1 MLKRSLTD
9 EKRAEVLMRLN
20 ENIQRAGHLEN
31 VFGNVHNILDSYE
44 LEFTRKTGLTKIDW
58 GFLFVATAMQICRQY
73 LLTSFA
79 DRINDQD
86 AAKRVKGGKKEHS
99 DRSHRYYQPSL
110 NEIIT
115 NPVPFDAN
123 VGSNGALTGGGYFGH
138 RGRTLGHDP
147 LLGLVFGTANIA
159 TSTLTTTTFESYHI
173 TTGARKNGG
182 TQDVFGN
189 HADTFKV
196 LMRTYDKI
204 ANEGMDGRAKVSA
217 SLVKEVVHL
226 KSDIGSIKGLPL
238 PIVEV
243 FSADLASDL
252 AKWGFDSTN
261 LVTVG
266 KQVAFSVLINQLIS
280 LVAQTE
286 EAALSHPDGVACHLR
301 RIGEEE
307 EHTGCDGGVEDIH
320 TGATENLLTEN
331 DTESAGQS
339 QHPQRTANGDD
350 QRNDDTRYEVTLL
363 NLLALPLGP
372 GKLDTQTDDIADENL
387 GQYSQEAIEEDLE
400 KTSTCE
406 GARSEIVLIA
416 DIVHTEQHG
425 WHQSDDHHTHNALR
439 VDGIVNVH
447 ATSLRRVVGHVKEG
461 LKAVE
466 HRAEGM

>member
-204 ANEGMDGRAKVSA
+204 VNEGMDGRAKVSA

-280 LVAQTE
+280 LVHTLFNNETNEDARKLYQVRTRKILMYSNVI
-286 EAALSHPDGVACHLR
+286 ASGTNLAVVAITRDLR
-301 RIGEEE
+301 KL
-307 EHTGCDGGVEDIH
+307 DVGG
-320 TGATENLLTEN
+320 LM
-331 DTESAGQS
+331 
-339 QHPQRTANGDD
+339 
-350 QRNDDTRYEVTLL
+350 VTLWRL
-363 NLLALPLGP
+363 ISD
-372 GKLDTQTDDIADENL
+372 LDFI
-387 GQYSQEAIEEDLE
+387 
-400 KTSTCE
+400 
-406 GARSEIVLIA
+406 
-416 DIVHTEQHG
+416 
-425 WHQSDDHHTHNALR
+425 QS
-439 VDGIVNVH
+439 
-447 ATSLRRVVGHVKEG
+447 VKEDFISDRYIS
-461 LKAVE
+461 LIKS
-466 HRAEGM
+466 